1 MAVTRRLSPA
11 SLPCR
16 DLVVSYIIEQGYQFA
31 QGNLILGVGVELS
44 VVLGGAVHRRRES
57 PRSWNGPEQAFDS
70 KQDVRMR
77 EAQT

>member
-31 QGNLILGVGVELS
+31 QGNLILGVGVELL
-44 VVLGGAVHRRRES
+44 VVLGGGGAQEERVTPELEW
-57 PRSWNGPEQAFDS
+57 PRASI
-70 KQDVRMR
+70 
-77 EAQT
+77 